1 MFYHPCGAFPPE
13 AHTGANLLFMMR
25 VRPSH
30 LPFSEW
36 PEIFGDERLAGALIE
51 RLTHHV
57 HVVEVQGESYRLKSS
72 LAARSADGG
81 QNPSSAQERGA
92 ETPDSE
98 AW

>member
-1 MFYHPCGAFPPE
+1 MIV
-13 AHTGANLLFMMR
+13 TTN
-25 VRPSH
+25 

-72 LAARSADGG
+72 LAARPEDGG
-81 QNPSSAQERGA
+81 QSPSSGGEGGA
-92 ETPDSE
+92 ATTDSE
-98 AW
+98 AQ